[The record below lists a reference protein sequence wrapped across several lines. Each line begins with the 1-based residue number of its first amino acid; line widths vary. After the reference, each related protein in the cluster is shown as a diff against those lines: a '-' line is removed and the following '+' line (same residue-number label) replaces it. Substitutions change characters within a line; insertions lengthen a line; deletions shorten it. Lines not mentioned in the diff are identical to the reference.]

1 LTNLDISFGAYEPD
15 YHNYCDWCT
24 VFLLKWALRDTSLSD
39 NAVLLQLPTFW
50 ISQPQ
55 VWFEKAE
62 PQFHIRQISTDMTM
76 F

>member
-1 LTNLDISFGAYEPD
+1 MGLARHVTGNQIAQSDLLLTNLQ
-15 YHNYCDWCT
+15 
-24 VFLLKWALRDTSLSD
+24 SD

>member
-1 LTNLDISFGAYEPD
+1 MGLARHVTGNQIAQSD
-15 YHNYCDWCT
+15 
-24 VFLLKWALRDTSLSD
+24 LL
-39 NAVLLQLPTFW
+39 LPTFW

-62 PQFHIRQISTDMTM
+62 PQFHIRQISTDMIM